1 MDPQGQF
8 CHTPT
13 CPARGQ
19 RGQGTI
25 RVQSRKERRY
35 RCTTC
40 GRTVAATTGTPF
52 YRLHRAADLLVLVL
66 TLLSHGCP
74 LQAIVAAFDLDERTV
89 ARWQARAGQ
98 HGQRVHEHLVQQGG
112 VELGHVQADELWV
125 KVVGGTVWYPEG
137 TRMALAVPSRLWLG
151 GVVSAQRDGELI
163 RRVVQIVRR
172 CARSFAFLICVDG
185 LSSDVTA
192 VLRVFRH
199 PIRTGRRGRP
209 RLVVEP
215 GLLLAQVVKHY
226 ARRRVVGVRR
236 RVVRGTPEAVATVLA
251 ATASG
256 TTINT
261 ADIERLN
268 ATFRSCLA
276 PLIRR
281 GRALAHQP
289 GMLTAGMYLV
299 GCAYN
304 LCRTHRSLRL
314 AAPRGTDHRWVER
327 TPAMAAGLTDH
338 RWTMADLLRYQ
349 VPVPLWVAPKRRGR
363 PPKRRETP
371 ALAGAA

>member
-1 MDPQGQF
+1 MDPQRQF
-8 CHTPT
+8 CHNPT

-19 RGQGTI
+19 RGQGNI
-25 RVQSRKERRY
+25 RVHSRTERRY

-40 GRTVAATTGTPF
+40 GRTFAATTGTPF
-52 YRLHRAADLLVLVL
+52 YRLHHAADLLVVVL

-89 ARWQARAGQ
+89 ARWQAEAGR
-98 HGQRVHEHLVQQGG
+98 HCQRVHEHLVQGGG

-125 KVVGGTVWYPEG
+125 KVVGGKVW
-137 TRMALAVPSRLWLG
+137 MALALAVPSRLWLG
-151 GVVSAQRDGELI
+151 GVVSPQRDGELI
-163 RRVVQIVRR
+163 LRLVQLVRS
-172 CARSFAFLICVDG
+172 CARSWAFLVCVDG
-185 LSSDVTA
+185 LSSYVTA

-199 PIRTGRRGRP
+199 PVRTGRRGRP
-209 RLVVEP
+209 RLVIEP
-215 GLLLAQVVKHY
+215 GLLLAQVIKQY

-236 RVVRGTPEAVATVLA
+236 RIVRGTPEAVAAALA
-251 ATASG
+251 ATGGG

-261 ADIERLN
+261 AYIERLN

-276 PLIRR
+276 PLVRR
-281 GRALAHQP
+281 GRALAHQS

-304 LCRTHRSLRL
+304 LCWVHDSLRL
-314 AAPRGTDHRWVER
+314 AAPTGAGRKWEER
-327 TPAMAAGLTDH
+327 TPAMVAGLTDH

-349 VPVPLWVAPKRRGR
+349 VPLPPWVAPKRRGR
-363 PPKRRETP
+363 PPKPRESS